1 MLPFRSDRGEGNGVE
16 QEDVKRV
23 DGSVLLQIGGIVR
36 ESIVDGPGI
45 RMTVFTQGCTHACP
59 GCHNQQ
65 LQPFEGGT
73 AMTVSEILKQ
83 ATDNPLLDGITLSG
97 GEPFQQAAGCAA
109 LARAARAAGLS
120 VMAYSGYPLEELL
133 AGCNAGSGLATGQT
147 GCNAENGLAN
157 GKNGWGALL
166 SQLDILVD
174 GPFILAQRDLLL
186 RFRGSANQ
194 RLLDVPA
201 SLKAGTAVLFDT

>member
-1 MLPFRSDRGEGNGVE
+1 ME
-16 QEDVKRV
+16 QEDVKRD
-23 DGSVLLQIGGIVR
+23 DGSILLQIGGIVR

-73 AMTVSEILKQ
+73 AMTVSEILGQ

-109 LARAARAAGLS
+109 LAGAASAAGLS
-120 VMAYSGYPLEELL
+120 VMAYSGYPFEELL
-133 AGCNAGSGLATGQT
+133 AGASAANGSAAGQT
-147 GCNAENGLAN
+147 GWRE
-157 GKNGWGALL
+157 LL
-166 SQLDILVD
+166 SHLDILVD

-186 RFRGSANQ
+186 RFRGSSNQ

-201 SLKAGTAVLFDT
+201 SLKAGTAVLLDA